1 MRRSALPTLVLSAL
15 VLTIGLSGCS
25 AGGTAPS
32 SSDASNTPPDYAAE
46 FDAYTLELASC
57 MRDQGV
63 DVEDPTPGNAISL
76 DGSDATFAAYD
87 ACEGIVGPPPVNP
100 DQPSKAEISD
110 ELRLR
115 AQCLRDKGF
124 DVPDPA
130 ADGSWDLPED
140 LFDEARACAVQ

>member
-1 MRRSALPTLVLSAL
+1 MRRSALPTLLLSAL
-15 VLTIGLSGCS
+15 VLTIGLAGCS
-25 AGGTAPS
+25 GGGTAS
-32 SSDASNTPPDYAAE
+32 SSAGPPDYAAE
-46 FDAYTLELASC
+46 FDAYTRELASC

-63 DVEDPTPGNAISL
+63 DVEDPPPGNAISL

-87 ACEGIVGPPPVNP
+87 ACEEIVGLPPVDP

-130 ADGSWDLPED
+130 ADGAWDLPEE
-140 LFDEARACAVQ
+140 LFDEARACAVK

>member
-15 VLTIGLSGCS
+15 AVTIALAGCS
-25 AGGTAPS
+25 AGGTAS
-32 SSDASNTPPDYAAE
+32 SSASPPDYAAE

-63 DVEDPTPGNAISL
+63 DVEDPTPGNTISL
-76 DGSDATFAAYD
+76 DGSDATNAAYD
-87 ACEGIVGPPPVNP
+87 TCEGIVGLPPVNP
-100 DQPSKAEISD
+100 DQPSKEEISD